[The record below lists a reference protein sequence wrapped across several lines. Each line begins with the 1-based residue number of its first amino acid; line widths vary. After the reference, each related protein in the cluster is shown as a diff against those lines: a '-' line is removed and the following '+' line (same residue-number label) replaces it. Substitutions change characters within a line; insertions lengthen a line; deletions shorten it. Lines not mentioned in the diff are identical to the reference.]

1 MVQRLHLTMEI
12 AEQPDGSYEAR
23 CPELSLSAHGRFS
36 EEAID
41 RLKEMV
47 FSSMAGGF
55 DSSFAETRPHDH
67 LHAVLA
73 RNRDCYLF
81 LPPERR
87 AN

>member
-12 AEQPDGSYEAR
+12 AEQPDGSFEAH
-23 CPELSLSAHGRFS
+23 CPELSLSARGRFS

-55 DSSFAETRPHDH
+55 DSSFTETRPFDL
-67 LHAVLA
+67 LHTILS
-73 RNRDCYLF
+73 RNHTCFLF
-81 LPPERR
+81 LPPDRQVH
-87 AN
+87 

>member
-12 AEQPDGSYEAR
+12 AEQPDGSFEAH

-41 RLKEMV
+41 KLKEMV

-55 DSSFAETRPHDH
+55 DSSFTETRPFDLVHTILSRH
-67 LHAVLA
+67 
-73 RNRDCYLF
+73 RSCYLY
-81 LPPERR
+81 LPLERQVH
-87 AN
+87 